1 MSEPSDIFSVMTVH
15 ALDVSIAT
23 AERVARERWG
33 IAGRAKALTG
43 ERDVNFHFVAA
54 DGREF
59 VLKFANPVEDPAV
72 TEMQIQALQHIA
84 RSDPALPVPRVVA
97 LPEGGFET
105 PVVHETGGIQRVRL
119 LTWLPGT
126 NLSGSR
132 RSLAQREACGRLLAR
147 VERALED
154 FHHPANHHEL
164 VWDLKHAVRMREVS
178 FAVPDGHARARIG
191 AVFDAFAARVTPV
204 LDSLR
209 HQAVHNDMNGL
220 NTLVDSDDHDR
231 LAGLIDFGD
240 MVDTPVVIDVATAS
254 VSQFAR
260 GVGVG
265 VALAEFAG
273 AFHAE
278 RPLLAEEIALLPLLS
293 AARVAI
299 SLALQCWHRHIQ
311 PQNPHY
317 APVTA
322 ADIALRLGH
331 IDALLS
337 ADTAAQVRAACPI

>member
-1 MSEPSDIFSVMTVH
+1 
-15 ALDVSIAT
+15 
-23 AERVARERWG
+23 
-33 IAGRAKALTG
+33 
-43 ERDVNFHFVAA
+43 
-54 DGREF
+54 
-59 VLKFANPVEDPAV
+59 
-72 TEMQIQALQHIA
+72 MQIQALQHIA

-240 MVDTPVVIDVATAS
+240 MVETAVVIDVATGGPA
-254 VSQFAR
+254 QLGADMPTKD
-260 GVGVG
+260 
-265 VALAEFAG
+265 ALG
-273 AFHAE
+273 LYIHGFHAV
-278 RPLLAEEIALLPLLS
+278 RPLLAAEVALLPLMI
-293 AARVAI
+293 AIRVAM
-299 SLALQCWHRHIQ
+299 SVTLQAWHRSVQ
-311 PQNPHY
+311 PENPHY
-317 APVTA
+317 ADLTE
-322 ADIALRLGH
+322 ADYRRRLGH
-331 IDALLS
+331 IAEIRAPATAQALR
-337 ADTAAQVRAACPI
+337 RACGLG